1 MITNKIG
8 HEADKD
14 LPQGININEN
24 TWRLLDDLGA
34 AHHLEPH
41 FTAVRDLN
49 QLEGQQRN
57 GNTGELLGE
66 RYQDATTPGPPSQRI
81 ERYKLQNALLKE
93 IRPGLI
99 QLSKRLAKMEES
111 RSGTA
116 LFFQDST
123 KAGPFDLV
131 VGADGIKSVVRQH
144 IYPDHE
150 LTYTGKIAYRV
161 LIPQEKVA
169 HIEGIPPCATFWHTP
184 TTHVYTN
191 YLPGGLFEIATR
203 ALEGEEF
210 GSKVQYGQVATREQ
224 VVPHYKDYS
233 PVIRQIIEVPD
244 SWLSFAIFGG
254 PRVERVVHDGSIALI
269 GDASHR
275 EQIIVLKK
283 MAILIPFSSF
293 WRIRIR
299 RCICFRRCIYLE
311 KCNSV
316 RKSQKA
322 ESSIRIGTLRLCQ
335 IASLQGLGK
344 SGPKINYY
352 HVNER

>member
-1 MITNKIG
+1 M
-8 HEADKD
+8 
-14 LPQGININEN
+14 PQGININEN
-24 TWRLLDDLGA
+24 TWRLLDDLGV

-41 FTAVRDLN
+41 FTAIQDPN
-49 QLEGQQRN
+49 KLEGQQRN

-81 ERYKLQNALLKE
+81 ERHKLQNALLKE

-99 QLSKRLAKMEES
+99 QLSKRLARIEES
-111 RSGTA
+111 QIGTT
-116 LFFQDST
+116 LFFQDGT
-123 KAGPFDLV
+123 NAGSFDLV
-131 VGADGIKSVVRQH
+131 VGADGIRSVVRKH

-150 LTYTGKIAYRV
+150 LRYTGKIAYRV

-210 GSKVQYGQVATREQ
+210 GSKVQYGQVAIREQ

-275 EQIIVLKK
+275 KQTVVLEK
-283 MAILIPFSSF
+283 MAILTPLSSL
-293 WRIRIR
+293 WGIRIR
-299 RCICFRRCIYLE
+299 CRIRFRGRLYPE
-311 KCNSV
+311 ERHSV
-316 RKSQKA
+316 RKNQKA
-322 ESSIRIGTLRLCQ
+322 EPSIRIRTLRLCQ
-335 IASLQGLGK
+335 IASLPELGE
-344 SGPKINYY
+344 SSPKIN
-352 HVNER
+352 HCRF